1 MNGRTPVLKKRAALP
16 KCQVR
21 RAEFN
26 ALYYVFIIDAIE
38 LQATPPPVCLHFFRI
53 TTLSLIYLVRKIGFW
68 FGLLCHS
75 KIGNKVKESCAST

>member
-38 LQATPPPVCLHFFRI
+38 LQASDATALFVYIFLGLPPFH
-53 TTLSLIYLVRKIGFW
+53 
-68 FGLLCHS
+68 
-75 KIGNKVKESCAST
+75 